1 MKRIKI
7 LFIIPFL
14 LLMITSCSVYK
25 KSVPSSPFIT
35 QINITMQDLEYL
47 GEITGTSTQS
57 YVLGI
62 AYGGQKYHYAAVVLP
77 GRILDIGINVKNR
90 GFNNAL
96 YEALMQKPDADF
108 IMPIASE
115 VVSHRMFLGREETIT
130 VKAKAFKIRTK

>member
-7 LFIIPFL
+7 LIIIPFL
-14 LLMITSCSVYK
+14 LLMITSCSIYK
-25 KSVPSSPFIT
+25 KSVPASPFNT
-35 QINITMQDLEYL
+35 QINISMQDLEYL

-57 YVLGI
+57 YFLGI
-62 AYGGQKYHYAAVVLP
+62 AYGGQKYHYAAAILP
-77 GRILDIGINVKNR
+77 GQVLGLGFNVKNR

-115 VVSHRMFLGREETIT
+115 VVSHRMFLGREETI
-130 VKAKAFKIRTK
+130 KISAKAFKIKTK